1 MNPFVNSVY
10 DWNYTGI
17 VNSEENEKN
26 DEENTE
32 DEDFVRT
39 SSKSNEC
46 DDVIVLD

>member
-17 VNSEENEKN
+17 VNSEENEEN

-39 SSKSNEC
+39 RATS
-46 DDVIVLD
+46 VMM